1 MVQADSEP
9 PTPAA
14 TPPDD
19 RRHLLW
25 IAIGTG
31 VIVVAAL
38 IIVAVRS
45 DENTPGASSSADAS
59 TAMCPAIPLAD
70 QVLPSIVTIAASR
83 GAQAGT
89 GSGQIF
95 QDGGY
100 ILTNDHVISVAAG
113 GGNVSVRYSDG
124 HSSDATI
131 VGRDPST
138 DLAVLKV
145 ADGAKDYP
153 VITLGSS
160 ASLRVGQPVVALG
173 APLGLAST
181 VTSGI
186 VSALD
191 RYVPVPGDGVTHHL
205 IGAIQTDAAINP
217 GNSGGALVDCSG
229 RLVGVNAA
237 IATVPNEAGVS
248 GGGSVGL
255 GFAIPVDLAKP
266 IADQLIRTGQPGHPT
281 TGLQVQEIPP
291 AAAEAAGT
299 QTGLFVLAIDPG
311 GPAAKAGLQP
321 GDIITEVDNAP
332 AVSSEQIVV
341 ATLTRKVGDTI
352 ELTYLRGG
360 TSATTTLTLGA
371 P

>member
-113 GGNVSVRYSDG
+113 AGGIWARGTGLLLSPRVG
-124 HSSDATI
+124 ATSRSGTAT
-131 VGRDPST
+131 VTAPTPR
-138 DLAVLKV
+138 
-145 ADGAKDYP
+145 
-153 VITLGSS
+153 SS
-160 ASLRVGQPVVALG
+160 AVIP
-173 APLGLAST
+173 APT
-181 VTSGI
+181 W
-186 VSALD
+186 
-191 RYVPVPGDGVTHHL
+191 R
-205 IGAIQTDAAINP
+205 
-217 GNSGGALVDCSG
+217 CS
-229 RLVGVNAA
+229 RSPTAR
-237 IATVPNEAGVS
+237 
-248 GGGSVGL
+248 
-255 GFAIPVDLAKP
+255 
-266 IADQLIRTGQPGHPT
+266 RTTP
-281 TGLQVQEIPP
+281 
-291 AAAEAAGT
+291 
-299 QTGLFVLAIDPG
+299 
-311 GPAAKAGLQP
+311 
-321 GDIITEVDNAP
+321 
-332 AVSSEQIVV
+332 
-341 ATLTRKVGDTI
+341 
-352 ELTYLRGG
+352 
-360 TSATTTLTLGA
+360 
-371 P
+371 